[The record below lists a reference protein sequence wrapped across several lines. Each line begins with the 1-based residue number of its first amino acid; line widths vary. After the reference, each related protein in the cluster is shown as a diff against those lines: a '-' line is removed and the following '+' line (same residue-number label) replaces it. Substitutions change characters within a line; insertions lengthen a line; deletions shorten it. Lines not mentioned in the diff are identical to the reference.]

1 MIFLLYENMLLHP
14 IISIL
19 CPLIKI
25 FHWLPVV
32 PGVLPHPG
40 PLSPSV
46 SAAGPIPESRSQ
58 ACLSLFPHQ
67 TSACQPPQSQVKVSI
82 QTESPCQIL

>member
-1 MIFLLYENMLLHP
+1 MLLHP
-14 IISIL
+14 IVSIL

-40 PLSPSV
+40 PLSLPLFQLK
-46 SAAGPIPESRSQ
+46 G
-58 ACLSLFPHQ
+58 LSLSPDLRHAFPPFPHQ
-67 TSACQPPQSQVKVSI
+67 ISACQPPHFQVKVSHK
-82 QTESPCQIL
+82 TESPNQIL